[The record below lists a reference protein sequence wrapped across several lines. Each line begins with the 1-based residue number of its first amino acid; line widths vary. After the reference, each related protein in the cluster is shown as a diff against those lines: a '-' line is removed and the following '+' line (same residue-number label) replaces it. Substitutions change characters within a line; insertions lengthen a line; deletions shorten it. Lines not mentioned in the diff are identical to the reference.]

1 MKKLFI
7 LLVNFY
13 RRFISPLKPPCC
25 RYYPT
30 CSSYALEAFK
40 KHGAIKG
47 LILAIWRLLRC
58 NPWSGGG
65 VDYVPDK
72 FHLYT
77 LKSEHKRKSTQT
89 KEETEF
95 EINARVSRVSDTEED

>member
-1 MKKLFI
+1 MRKLCV
-7 LLVNFY
+7 LLINFY
-13 RRFISPLKPPCC
+13 RKFISPLKPACC

-30 CSSYALEAFK
+30 CSQYAKTAFE
-40 KHGAIKG
+40 KHGVIKG
-47 LILAIWRLLRC
+47 FILASWRLLRC

-77 LKSEHKRKSTQT
+77 LKSEQKRKSNTQP
-89 KEETEF
+89 
-95 EINARVSRVSDTEED
+95 